1 MNAFGYFFHR
11 IGSKLGILSERHRWG
26 AINRETQILSEA
38 EDLLGRLAW
47 PDVKDID
54 DLSGEY
60 WQIRDLD
67 QQQEMLCQASL
78 AADERNE
85 QLRESLYDIEDAAEA
100 RLKGLRELKSKRM
113 EEALGLMREID
124 QLKDWKE
131 ETKKKY
137 TNLKSKIELM
147 RRLGQNDEDIS
158 SEVVKTEAAMARLK
172 EEFTGDLG
180 DINAKTTAIETLE
193 NEIAGI
199 EAELNE
205 SKSKVKE
212 ETAELT
218 AEVGRL
224 SKQIAELS
232 AKIGALENAKSNFYF
247 TVGHYLSNRLES
259 RSPDIVAVLRKHRPL
274 ISRIFY
280 YRRSI
285 ALNQQLTRQDKSR

>member
-1 MNAFGYFFHR
+1 
-11 IGSKLGILSERHRWG
+11 
-26 AINRETQILSEA
+26 
-38 EDLLGRLAW
+38 
-47 PDVKDID
+47 
-54 DLSGEY
+54 
-60 WQIRDLD
+60 
-67 QQQEMLCQASL
+67 
-78 AADERNE
+78 
-85 QLRESLYDIEDAAEA
+85 
-100 RLKGLRELKSKRM
+100 M

-180 DINAKTTAIETLE
+180 DINAKTAAIETLE

>member
-11 IGSKLGILSERHRWG
+11 IGLKLGLLSERHRWG

-67 QQQEMLCQASL
+67 QQQEMLRQASL
-78 AADERNE
+78 SADERNE

-180 DINAKTTAIETLE
+180 DINAKTDAIETLE

-199 EAELNE
+199 EAELNK

-212 ETAELT
+212 ETAELN

-259 RSPDIVAVLRKHRPL
+259 NSPDIVAVLRKHRPL

>member
-1 MNAFGYFFHR
+1 MLSIAPWPVP
-11 IGSKLGILSERHRWG
+11 SLGILSERHRWG

-54 DLSGEY
+54 DLSGDY

-67 QQQEMLCQASL
+67 QQQDMLRQASL
-78 AADERNE
+78 SADERNE

-147 RRLGQNDEDIS
+147 RRLGQKDEDIS
-158 SEVVKTEAAMARLK
+158 SEVVKTEAANARLK

-180 DINAKTTAIETLE
+180 DISAKTAAIETLE
-193 NEIAGI
+193 NEIADI

-224 SKQIAELS
+224 SKKIAELS